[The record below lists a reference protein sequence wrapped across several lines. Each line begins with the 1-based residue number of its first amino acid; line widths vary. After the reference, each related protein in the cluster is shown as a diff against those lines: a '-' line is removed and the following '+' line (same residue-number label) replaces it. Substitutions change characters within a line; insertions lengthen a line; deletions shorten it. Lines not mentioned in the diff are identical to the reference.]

1 MTFFKDELK
10 NVKAFVF
17 DVDGV
22 LSNDIL
28 AINFNGILI
37 RTANVKDGFAIRN
50 AIKMGFPVGII
61 TGGISNR
68 TKLRYKQLGVKHY
81 YQGARNKVMCL
92 NDFLRKN
99 NLEAK
104 DVLFMG
110 DDLVDYNAMKL
121 AGIPTCPKNAV
132 SEIKEIS
139 KYISDKNGGEGCV
152 RDVIEQALKAQ
163 GKWFTDEMLNSR
175 AF

>member
-1 MTFFKDELK
+1 MSFFKEELK
-10 NVKAFVF
+10 QVKAFVF

-22 LSNDIL
+22 LSADVL
-28 AINFNGILI
+28 SINRNGILI

-50 AIKMGFPVGII
+50 AIKIGFPVGII

-68 TKLRYKQLGVKHY
+68 TKIRYKQLGVKHY

-92 NDFLRKN
+92 NDFLQKN

-104 DVLFMG
+104 NVLFMG
-110 DDLVDYNAMKL
+110 DDLVDYNIMKMT
-121 AGIPTCPKNAV
+121 GIPTCPKDAV
-132 SEIKEIS
+132 AEIKEIS
-139 KYISDKNGGEGCV
+139 KYISDKRGGEGCV
-152 RDVIEQALKAQ
+152 RDVIEQTLKVQ

-175 AF
+175 SF